1 MSKRLFKTL
10 VAVLAIAAAA
20 TGPVRAQNENVSWV
34 LTPYGNLQT
43 GDTVVIVDK
52 TSARA
57 LPKPASSSSAPGTIS
72 VTLNSAKDTLTSTP
86 GATLKWVVV
95 RDGNNYKFRK
105 PGTDN
110 EYLYFTDADNGVRV
124 GNSENSQ
131 FSFENGGTYNVP
143 FLKNNATSR
152 YFGLTDANLWRSPTS
167 TTGTSIIKN
176 TVIGFYKKTVIP
188 THTVT
193 FAEGTEDVGNWS
205 FTPAEAATNTGVTA
219 GTVVT
224 VKYNGTSR
232 INSIELKSKML
243 ITPLTIEALT
253 AGTVKVQSPKS
264 GMQYTLNGGTKTPMT
279 ESPTE
284 ITVAVGDK
292 VAFYGNGTS
301 ITSYNGTIIT
311 GSGNGFTCKVYGN
324 IMSLVD
330 ETGFAT
336 AKTLSESSTFYGLF
350 YENTT
355 LTDAS
360 GLLLPAE
367 TLASSCYYY
376 MFRGCTGL
384 TTAPALPAE
393 TLAESCYNQMF
404 RGCTSLTTAPAL
416 PATQLATSCYRSMF
430 MGCTALTTAPVL
442 PATQLIENCYY
453 QMFIN
458 CSKLATVTCLAT
470 SGINT
475 NSSTD
480 NWLRNAGTDQSVTT
494 MTFNAA
500 SPVNWPTNSVS
511 GIPSGW
517 TLVTPA
523 HTPLTLEALTDGTIK
538 VQSPQSGMQYTLNGG
553 AKTPVTSA
561 AITVAAGDK
570 VAFYGNGTSITSYDG
585 TTIAGGTADVKVY
598 GNIMSL
604 VDEEN
609 FATATTLSV
618 EYQFYNLFSEN
629 NHLKDASGLLLPA
642 TTLAPTCYA
651 YMFHYCSSLTAA
663 PAELPATTLAEAC
676 YRGMFQDCMSLT
688 TAPELPAQT
697 LVSYCYAHM
706 FQLCTKLNSV
716 TCLATSGINQNGSTE
731 SWLDYA
737 GTDQSVTTKTF
748 NAASTAEWPT
758 SVHGI
763 PEGWT
768 LGAQST
774 PEPVTL
780 VPTGNTNEWTL
791 TMPADNMLLMVNY
804 APAHTVRFA
813 DGNNGWQVQDVTAA
827 TSATAPA
834 VLQNVIAGD
843 SLVVTAPASLPGKVK
858 SVKAVKYVAPAATVT
873 TAPTATAGIIEANTT
888 TALVNAGAAN
898 GGTMMYA
905 VTTTNVQPAST
916 ADFSATRPTAQG
928 RTAGTYYVWFYA
940 KADAEHSDSEIAGPV
955 SVPLALTLTW
965 NSSNISD
972 LRVSGTFQSY
982 TKEGITLSANADMN
996 EAEWYD
1002 YGDESMNGIEFQVNQ
1017 SVGFT
1022 FTAPTGK
1029 KFTKIEMTLTGPAG
1043 WNLASLGTGWA
1054 YGENFDPMTMDEAI
1068 CKATWTGS
1076 AASTVGLLT
1085 GANMFM
1091 GERANSIVFTLI
1103 DAQ

>member
-10 VAVLAIAAAA
+10 VALLAIAAAA
-20 TGPVRAQNENVSWV
+20 AGPVRGQNGNVSWV
-34 LTPYGNLQT
+34 LTPHGNLQT

-95 RDGNNYKFRK
+95 RDGDNYKFRK

-110 EYLYFTDADNGVRV
+110 EYLYFTGDDNGVRV
-124 GNSENSQ
+124 GNNENNQ

-143 FLKNNATSR
+143 FLKNNATTR
-152 YFGLTDANLWRSPTS
+152 YFGLTNTNLWRSLSDNSTS
-167 TTGTSIIKN
+167 TIKN

-193 FAEGTEDVGNWS
+193 FAEGTEDVGNWTI
-205 FTPAEAATNTGVTA
+205 TPAEAATNTGVTE

-243 ITPLTIEALT
+243 TTPLTMEAIT
-253 AGTVKVQSPKS
+253 AGTIVVQDPRS
-264 GMQYTLNGGTKTPMT
+264 GMQYSKNGGAKTAMT
-279 ESPTE
+279 DNPTE

-376 MFRGCTGL
+376 MFRGCTSL
-384 TTAPALPAE
+384 TAAPALPAE

-494 MTFNAA
+494 KTFNAA

-523 HTPLTLEALTDGTIK
+523 HTPLTMEALTAGTVK
-538 VQSPQSGMQYTLNGG
+538 VQSPKSGMQYTLNGG

-561 AITVAAGDK
+561 AIDVVAGDK
-570 VAFYGNGTSITSYDG
+570 VAFYGNGTSITSYDD
-585 TTIAGGTADVKVY
+585 TRIAGGDADVKVY

-651 YMFHYCSSLTAA
+651 YMFNYCSSLTAA

-676 YRGMFQDCMSLT
+676 YRGMFKNCSSLT

-697 LVSYCYAHM
+697 LVSYCYAYM

-731 SWLDYA
+731 NWLDYA

-748 NAASTAEWPT
+748 NAASSATWPT
-758 SVHGI
+758 SVSGI

-780 VPTGNTNEWTL
+780 VPTGNTNEWTF
-791 TMPADNMLLMVNY
+791 TMPADNMLLMLNY

-843 SLVVTAPASLPGKVK
+843 SLVATYNGTKKVK
-858 SVKAVKYVAPAATVT
+858 SVKAVKYVP
-873 TAPTATAGIIEANTT
+873 
-888 TALVNAGAAN
+888 
-898 GGTMMYA
+898 
-905 VTTTNVQPAST
+905 
-916 ADFSATRPTAQG
+916 
-928 RTAGTYYVWFYA
+928 
-940 KADAEHSDSEIAGPV
+940 PV
-955 SVPLALTLTW
+955 VITW
-965 NSSNISD
+965 NSTNVFNSGHEDDMIMNNEWYSNPRTYEGVTISI
-972 LRVSGTFQSY
+972 SGTDVSTFKAYSEQEQAGSL
-982 TKEGITLSANADMN
+982 TC
-996 EAEWYD
+996 
-1002 YGDESMNGIEFQVNQ
+1002 YGEDDGDS
-1017 SVGFT
+1017 FT
-1022 FTAPTGK
+1022 FTAPSGK
-1029 KFTKIEMTLTGPAG
+1029 KFTKIEIIDNSYITFTNYGDWTKQADNKVVWSG
-1043 WNLASLGTGWA
+1043 TAATAVTLGTV
-1054 YGENFDPMTMDEAI
+1054 FT
-1068 CKATWTGS
+1068 S
-1076 AASTVGLLT
+1076 ASYL
-1085 GANMFM
+1085 
-1091 GERANSIVFTLI
+1091 NSIVFTLI
-1103 DAQ
+1103 DD

>member
-1 MSKRLFKTL
+1 MKRRLLKTL

-20 TGPVRAQNENVSWV
+20 TGPVRGQSNHTKYTSSVAMSALQVGDTLAEGFSLTGGDANYIYFVANRHKHNENLSGFLESISLDQIQSIGANCVFSTLV
-34 LTPYGNLQT
+34 NEQSITFAP
-43 GDTVVIVDK
+43 VDENGQDCD
-52 TSARA
+52 A
-57 LPKPASSSSAPGTIS
+57 
-72 VTLNSAKDTLTSTP
+72 
-86 GATLKWVVV
+86 WVVTEV
-95 RDGNNYKFRK
+95 ESIAGFTNITLAGITI
-105 PGTDN
+105 PV
-110 EYLYFTDADNGVRV
+110 LYN
-124 GNSENSQ
+124 
-131 FSFENGGTYNVP
+131 
-143 FLKNNATSR
+143 
-152 YFGLTDANLWRSPTS
+152 
-167 TTGTSIIKN
+167 
-176 TVIGFYKKTVIP
+176 
-188 THTVT
+188 VT

-205 FTPAEAATNTGVTA
+205 FTPEAATNTGVIE

-494 MTFNAA
+494 KTFNAA

-538 VQSPQSGMQYTLNGG
+538 VQSPKSGMQYTLNGG

-561 AITVAAGDK
+561 AIDVVAGDK

-663 PAELPATTLAEAC
+663 PAVLPATTLAEAC

-780 VPTGNTNEWTL
+780 VPTGNTNEWTF
-791 TMPADNMLLMVNY
+791 TMPADNMLLMLNY

-827 TSATAPA
+827 TSAVAPA

-843 SLVVTAPASLPGKVK
+843 SLVATYNGTKKVK
-858 SVKAVKYVAPAATVT
+858 SVKAVKYVP
-873 TAPTATAGIIEANTT
+873 
-888 TALVNAGAAN
+888 
-898 GGTMMYA
+898 
-905 VTTTNVQPAST
+905 
-916 ADFSATRPTAQG
+916 
-928 RTAGTYYVWFYA
+928 
-940 KADAEHSDSEIAGPV
+940 PV
-955 SVPLALTLTW
+955 VITW
-965 NSSNISD
+965 NSTNVFNSD
-972 LRVSGTFQSY
+972 HQHDELDQQSDPLTY
-982 TKEGITLSANADMN
+982 EGITISMSGPDDSYFRA
-996 EAEWYD
+996 YD
-1002 YGDESMNGIEFQVNQ
+1002 HVRQTGSLVCYGQYGDS
-1017 SVGFT
+1017 FT
-1022 FTAPTGK
+1022 FTAPAGK
-1029 KFTKIEMTLTGPAG
+1029 KFCKIEIINDEWSISFDQYGDWTQPEDNKVVWSGTAA
-1043 WNLASLGTGWA
+1043 NEVTLGTV
-1054 YGENFDPMTMDEAI
+1054 FT
-1068 CKATWTGS
+1068 S
-1076 AASTVGLLT
+1076 ASSL
-1085 GANMFM
+1085 
-1091 GERANSIVFTLI
+1091 NSIVFTLI
-1103 DAQ
+1103 DD

>member
-10 VAVLAIAAAA
+10 VALLAIAAAA
-20 TGPVRAQNENVSWV
+20 AGPVRGQNGNVSWV
-34 LTPYGNLQT
+34 LTPHGNLQT

-72 VTLNSAKDTLTSTP
+72 VTLNSAKDTLTSTA

-95 RDGNNYKFRK
+95 RDGDNYKFRK

-110 EYLYFTDADNGVRV
+110 EYLYFTGDDNGVRV
-124 GNSENSQ
+124 GNNENNQ

-143 FLKNNATSR
+143 FLKNNATTR
-152 YFGLTDANLWRSPTS
+152 YFGLTNNNLWRSLSDNSTS
-167 TTGTSIIKN
+167 TIKN

-224 VKYNGTSR
+224 VKYNGTRR

-243 ITPLTIEALT
+243 TTPLTIEALT
-253 AGTVKVQSPKS
+253 AGTIVVQNPQS

-494 MTFNAA
+494 KTFNAA

-523 HTPLTLEALTDGTIK
+523 HTPLTMEALTDGTVK

-561 AITVAAGDK
+561 AIDVVAGDK

-604 VDEEN
+604 VDEVN

-618 EYQFYNLFSEN
+618 EYQFHNLFEEN

-663 PAELPATTLAEAC
+663 PAVLPATTLASNC
-676 YRGMFQDCMSLT
+676 YRGMFKDCSSLT

-697 LVSYCYAHM
+697 LVSYCYAYM

-731 SWLDYA
+731 NWLDRA
-737 GTDQSVTTKTF
+737 GSSVQGTKTF
-748 NAASTAEWPT
+748 NAASSAEWPT

-780 VPTGNTNEWTL
+780 VPTGNTNEWTF
-791 TMPADNMLLMVNY
+791 TMPADNMLLMLNY
-804 APAHTVRFA
+804 ATPHTVRFA
-813 DGNNGWQVQDVTAA
+813 DGNDGWSVQDVTASA
-827 TSATAPA
+827 SATAPA

-843 SLVVTAPASLPGKVK
+843 SLVATYNGTKKVK
-858 SVKAVKYVAPAATVT
+858 SVKAVKYVP
-873 TAPTATAGIIEANTT
+873 
-888 TALVNAGAAN
+888 
-898 GGTMMYA
+898 
-905 VTTTNVQPAST
+905 
-916 ADFSATRPTAQG
+916 
-928 RTAGTYYVWFYA
+928 
-940 KADAEHSDSEIAGPV
+940 PV
-955 SVPLALTLTW
+955 VITW
-965 NSSNISD
+965 NSTNVFNSD
-972 LRVSGTFQSY
+972 NQHDELDQQSDPLTY
-982 TKEGITLSANADMN
+982 EGITISMSGPDDSYFRA
-996 EAEWYD
+996 YD
-1002 YGDESMNGIEFQVNQ
+1002 HVRQTGSLVCYGQYGDS
-1017 SVGFT
+1017 FT
-1022 FTAPTGK
+1022 FTAPAGK
-1029 KFTKIEMTLTGPAG
+1029 KFCKIEIINDEWSISFDQYGDWTQPEDTKVV
-1043 WNLASLGTGWA
+1043 WSGT
-1054 YGENFDPMTMDEAI
+1054 
-1068 CKATWTGS
+1068 
-1076 AASTVGLLT
+1076 AASTVTLGTVFTSASYL
-1085 GANMFM
+1085 
-1091 GERANSIVFTLI
+1091 NSIVFTLI
-1103 DAQ
+1103 DD